1 MAYEN
6 NDKEY
11 ASKGVG
17 TAGLTTGI
25 IGTVLG
31 SGILNNGLAGIFG
44 GNQNPAASP
53 VYQLSQKDNE
63 IAQLKAQQYSDNK
76 FFALSEKVAS
86 IDARVAVSRLQLP
99 AAHWAIVDFDFCSAY
114 SVCWLVFLGPL
125 GTPLS
130 ERGALFFAPFGRPP
144 YLRPLSAEAALFLAV
159 FLHSRRLVCGRLE
172 VASSRCPQL
181 SLPLIPCMVVLELS
195 SP

>member
-63 IAQLKAQQYSDNK
+63 IALLKAQQYSDNK
-76 FFALSEKVAS
+76 DFAM
-86 IDARVAVSRLQLP
+86 
-99 AAHWAIVDFDFCSAY
+99 
-114 SVCWLVFLGPL
+114 
-125 GTPLS
+125 S
-130 ERGALFFAPFGRPP
+130 ERFAKLESRVVAIETAAPLRDKILSDSILNLQATLSRIAVPFVPNYALAPGYGPAMVGPMPP
-144 YLRPLSAEAALFLAV
+144 PGYAVQPIVNSGTTTTPATTTTAQAA
-159 FLHSRRLVCGRLE
+159 
-172 VASSRCPQL
+172 
-181 SLPLIPCMVVLELS
+181 
-195 SP
+195 

>member
-63 IAQLKAQQYSDNK
+63 IALLKAQQYSDNK
-76 FFALSEKVAS
+76 VFALSEKVAALETKVVAIETAAPLRDKILSDS
-86 IDARVAVSRLQLP
+86 IINLQATLSRIAVPMVPNYALAPGYGPAFVAPMPPPFPPVVAP
-99 AAHWAIVDFDFCSAY
+99 AVN
-114 SVCWLVFLGPL
+114 G
-125 GTPLS
+125 GTTTTPTTTTT
-130 ERGALFFAPFGRPP
+130 AQ
-144 YLRPLSAEAALFLAV
+144 AA
-159 FLHSRRLVCGRLE
+159 
-172 VASSRCPQL
+172 
-181 SLPLIPCMVVLELS
+181 
-195 SP
+195 

>member
-1 MAYEN
+1 MVYNDN
-6 NDKEY
+6 NNEY

-63 IAQLKAQQYSDNK
+63 IALLKAQQYSDNK
-76 FFALSEKVAS
+76 TFALAE
-86 IDARVAVSRLQLP
+86 RVANLETKVVSIETAAPLRDKILSDSIINLQATLSRIAVPMVPNYALAPGYGP
-99 AAHWAIVDFDFCSAY
+99 AFVAPMPPPFPPVAPTVNS
-114 SVCWLVFLGPL
+114 
-125 GTPLS
+125 GTTTTPTTTT
-130 ERGALFFAPFGRPP
+130 AQ
-144 YLRPLSAEAALFLAV
+144 AA
-159 FLHSRRLVCGRLE
+159 
-172 VASSRCPQL
+172 
-181 SLPLIPCMVVLELS
+181 
-195 SP
+195 

>member
-63 IAQLKAQQYSDNK
+63 IALLKAQQYSDNK
-76 FFALSEKVAS
+76 TFALAE
-86 IDARVAVSRLQLP
+86 RVANLETKVVAIETAAPLRDKILSDSIINLQATLSRIAVTMVPNYALAPGYGP
-99 AAHWAIVDFDFCSAY
+99 AFVAPMPPPFPPVVAPAVN
-114 SVCWLVFLGPL
+114 G
-125 GTPLS
+125 GTTTTPTTTTT
-130 ERGALFFAPFGRPP
+130 AQ
-144 YLRPLSAEAALFLAV
+144 AA
-159 FLHSRRLVCGRLE
+159 
-172 VASSRCPQL
+172 
-181 SLPLIPCMVVLELS
+181 
-195 SP
+195 